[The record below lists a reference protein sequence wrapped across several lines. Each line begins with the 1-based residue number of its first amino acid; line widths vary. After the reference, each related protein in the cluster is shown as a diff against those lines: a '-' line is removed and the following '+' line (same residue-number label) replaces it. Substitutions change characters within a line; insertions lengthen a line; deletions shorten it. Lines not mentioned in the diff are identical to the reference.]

1 MDSSTTWTARRI
13 LTFLVLVISVQATWG
28 GRKHQTGKI
37 ALCGIIGHLPLRGR
51 CPKRGPIVWLTNR
64 HCVLV
69 WEEGGG
75 VVPSPTHLRRCL
87 FPLIT
92 SQGDSIPH
100 YLGLSVGRPL
110 FGQQLTQ
117 GNFPSSSL
125 LLLLLLLHRTP
136 TPSSQSWGPNPNLH
150 WGSHV
155 SSLVC

>member
-1 MDSSTTWTARRI
+1 MPLFATMLLLWLTCYSLRWIQSHSQSI
-13 LTFLVLVISVQATWG
+13 LTFLVLVISVQATGG

-51 CPKRGPIVWLTNR
+51 CRKRGPIDRLNNQ
-64 HCVLV
+64 
-69 WEEGGG
+69 
-75 VVPSPTHLRRCL
+75 PTLCFRQCL

-92 SQGDSIPH
+92 SQGNSIPH

-136 TPSSQSWGPNPNLH
+136 HPPIPVLRPKSQLTLG
-150 WGSHV
+150 
-155 SSLVC
+155 